1 MSFYK
6 HHVFFCV
13 NQREAGETCCA
24 NCGAQQ
30 LRDYAKQRVKELG
43 LNQAGG
49 VRINNAGC
57 LGMCEKGP
65 VAVVYPEGVWYSY
78 SDRSDIDEII
88 DEHLTQGRPVSR
100 LEIV

>member
-1 MSFYK
+1 M
-6 HHVFFCV
+6 FFCT
-13 NQREAGETCCA
+13 NQRSDGSRCCQDAGA
-24 NCGAQQ
+24 SDV
-30 LRDYAKQRVKELG
+30 RDYAKQRVKELG

-65 VAVVYPEGVWYSY
+65 VAVVYPEGIWYSY

-88 DEHLTQGRPVSR
+88 DEHLTHGRPVSR